1 MFGKLLGDIC
11 KYRRGMN
18 ELILIQG
25 KLKKLKF
32 KHIPGFMGNQ
42 LELFVDN
49 WLKNETRKSVDRVMK
64 SMIYEWTEASHVEA
78 LQDK

>member
-1 MFGKLLGDIC
+1 MIC
-11 KYRRGMN
+11 
-18 ELILIQG
+18 EE
-25 KLKKLKF
+25 KLKVMYHSKEC
-32 KHIPGFMGNQ
+32 INMGNQ